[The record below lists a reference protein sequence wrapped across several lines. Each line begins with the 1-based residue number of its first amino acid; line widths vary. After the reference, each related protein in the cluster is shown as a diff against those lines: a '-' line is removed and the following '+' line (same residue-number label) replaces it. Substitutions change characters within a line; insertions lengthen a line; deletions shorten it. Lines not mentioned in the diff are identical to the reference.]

1 MSFCVPSFQ
10 TRLSDPL
17 LHPSAP
23 RPGVEWL
30 LQPHVAT
37 HHAAGRQLQGFLT
50 HTSITPLPHQARAS
64 RVWHAK
70 CGAIACRFACLLCSH
85 VTTSQTHCSTQALL
99 AQGSRGSVSA
109 RHAVTHDAAG
119 RQTQAFLTF
128 TSITPLPYQA
138 PASNVW
144 HAKCSAIA

>member
-70 CGAIACRFACLLCSH
+70 YSAMTCRFACLLVSH
-85 VTTSQTHCSTQALL
+85 ITTAKTHSSTQALF
-99 AQGSRGSVSA
+99 AQGSKGFCVSA
-109 RHAVTHDAAG
+109 SCGDPSCSRPSDTRLPHTH
-119 RQTQAFLTF
+119 LHHPSSLPPS
-128 TSITPLPYQA
+128 SIPTLA
-138 PASNVW
+138 C
-144 HAKCSAIA
+144 KK